1 MNKNT
6 LFIINMQIFVDF
18 VQNKPYNEQNNVND
32 PNNGNRTMQEGDNAM
47 SYKIYIDGQEGTTGL
62 KIRKRLWDREDVRL
76 LTIAEDDRKNLDARL
91 EMMRQADVSF
101 LCLPDAAS
109 KEIAAAADK
118 SMRILDTST
127 AHRTDQNWAY
137 GFPELSG
144 PQREKIRNSNRV
156 AVPGCHATGFVA
168 LVKPLVSG
176 DIINKGYPLVCHS
189 VTGYSGGGKSMIA
202 QYEEKDKSGYL
213 DSPRQY
219 ALDQSHKHL
228 AEMAAIT
235 EIDFPPAFHPI
246 VADYYSGMLVTVS
259 LHKRYMAKRLN
270 PSELRQEL
278 AEYYKNQPVIRVKT
292 EQEKPA
298 DGFMAANA
306 LAETD
311 GLEIYVLGNEEQI
324 SLVARYDNLG
334 KGASGAAIQCMNIML
349 DLPEDMGLVL

>member
-1 MNKNT
+1 MKK
-6 LFIINMQIFVDF
+6 IF
-18 VQNKPYNEQNNVND
+18 
-32 PNNGNRTMQEGDNAM
+32 
-47 SYKIYIDGQEGTTGL
+47 IDGGAGTTGL
-62 KIRKRLWDREDVRL
+62 RLR
-76 LTIAEDDRKNLDARL
+76 ARL
-91 EMMRQADVSF
+91 EARPDIELLSLPEEVRKDPAMRKEAMNASDIVF
-101 LCLPDAAS
+101 LCLPD
-109 KEIAAAADK
+109 EAAAEAVTFVENP
-118 SMRILDTST
+118 DTVVIDAST
-127 AHRTDQNWAY
+127 AHRTAPGWVY
-137 GFPELSG
+137 GFPELS
-144 PQREKIRNSNRV
+144 PETEKSIRTAKRI
-156 AVPGCHATGFVA
+156 AVPGCHATGFLA
-168 LVKPLVSG
+168 LV
-176 DIINKGYPLVCHS
+176 YPLVEAGLIGRGLALTCHS

-228 AEMAAIT
+228 AEMTAIT

-259 LHKRYMAKRLN
+259 LHKRYLAKKSN

-306 LAETD
+306 LTDTD

>member
-1 MNKNT
+1 
-6 LFIINMQIFVDF
+6 
-18 VQNKPYNEQNNVND
+18 
-32 PNNGNRTMQEGDNAM
+32 M

-62 KIRKRLWDREDVRL
+62 KIRKRLWDREDVKL
-76 LTIAEDDRKNLDARL
+76 LAIAEEDRKHLDARL
-91 EMMRQADVSF
+91 EMMRQADISF

-109 KEIAAAADK
+109 KEIIAAADK
-118 SMRILDTST
+118 GLRILDTST
-127 AHRTDQNWAY
+127 AHRTDPSWVY

-144 PQREKIRNSNRV
+144 LQREKIKNSNRV
-156 AVPGCHATGFVA
+156 AVPGCHATGFIA

-176 DIINKGYPLVCHS
+176 NIIDKGYPLVCHS

-202 QYEEKDKSGYL
+202 QYEEKDKSWYL

-219 ALDQSHKHL
+219 ALDQNHKHL
-228 AEMAAIT
+228 AEMTAVADL
-235 EIDFPPAFHPI
+235 DFPPVFHPI

-259 LHKRYMAKRLN
+259 LHKRYMTKKFE
-270 PSELRQEL
+270 PSELRKEL

-292 EQEKPA
+292 QEEKPA

-324 SLVARYDNLG
+324 SLIARYDNLG

-349 DLPEDMGLVL
+349 DLPENMGLVL